1 MRFRFFVVVWLATC
15 AVICCSGRGMMSGY
29 QWPKKEMRGHLKD
42 QKILGIVEDVS
53 EKVNRWMDTEAKNAF
68 IKIFPEAKTGT
79 KHRLIGHI
87 IDGGRIPKSILN
99 KIAKKTGLP
108 PAEIERRLRL
118 YYKESIEKLALTVAK
133 KCGISPAKARALVR
147 LAACIHILGDGSTS
161 DPEGLQSV
169 RRTVS
174 AMKKCLVTLLGKE
187 KAKPYLTLL
196 DELLSKAKSMKLS
209 KKETSIFILDG
220 MGKAHLAIDE
230 HLKVSRRNRMAL
242 KGRGAVGPGKRQVVK
257 TRGERSS
264 RVAVR
269 RVRVGWK
276 RAQAIRVGI
285 SRIKGGIG
293 SAVMIAAPSLGGFR
307 VGKTT
312 MDVAVDAGVMLAGY
326 SASQSA
332 SAMVAGTIGSGG
344 AFAVAMVVQMVIAK
358 IAYGFYERY
367 QTVRR
372 EQRDVGVLKARIE
385 LLKRDDGLLDRMV
398 ERAIEQKNNFN

>member
-1 MRFRFFVVVWLATC
+1 MWMRFLVIAWLSPWV
-15 AVICCSGRGMMSGY
+15 AVCCSGQGMMSGY
-29 QWPKKEMRGHLKD
+29 QWPHKVMQGHLKD
-42 QKILGIVEDVS
+42 QAIFGFPTDVS
-53 EKVNRWMDTEAKNAF
+53 QAVNHWMDTEAKYAF
-68 IKIFPEAKTGT
+68 IEIFPESKTGI

-99 KIAKKTGLP
+99 EIAKKTGLP

-118 YYKESIEKLALTVAK
+118 YYKESIEKLASTVAK
-133 KCGISPAKARALVR
+133 KYGTSLAKAKALVR
-147 LAACIHILGDGSTS
+147 FAAFIHILGDWSTS

-169 RRTVS
+169 VRTISV
-174 AMKKCLVTLLGKE
+174 MKKCIVTLLGKE
-187 KAKPYLTLL
+187 KAKPYLKLL
-196 DELLSKAKSMKLS
+196 DKLLSKAKSMKLS

-220 MGKAHLAIDE
+220 IGKAHLAIDE
-230 HLKVSRRNRMAL
+230 HLKVGRRNKMAL
-242 KGRGAVGPGKRQVVK
+242 KGRGVEGPGKRQVVK
-257 TRGERSS
+257 TRGKRTS
-264 RVAVR
+264 RVVVR
-269 RVRVGWK
+269 RARVRWK
-276 RAQAIRVGI
+276 RAQAIRAGI

-293 SAVMIAAPSLGGFR
+293 SAAMIAAPSLGGFR

-344 AFAVAMVVQMVIAK
+344 AFAVAIVVQMVIAK

-367 QTVRR
+367 QNVRR
-372 EQRDVGVLKARIE
+372 EQRDIGVLKARIE
-385 LLKRDDGLLDRMV
+385 ILNHDDGLLDRMV